1 MLKEFSD
8 ELVPVIVP
16 AKGGG
21 TQSVRVFLT
30 SSKEDKDFFEVR
42 KRYFQFFV
50 CTSSTSLCKLIFG
63 LNIQRELQNV
73 EEEQNKRVR
82 GFREVI
88 DLISA
93 SQKPVVSHNSL
104 NGLSLFD

>member
-1 MLKEFSD
+1 MHKS
-8 ELVPVIVP
+8 
-16 AKGGG
+16 
-21 TQSVRVFLT
+21 
-30 SSKEDKDFFEVR
+30 
-42 KRYFQFFV
+42 
-50 CTSSTSLCKLIFG
+50 IFG

-104 NGLSLFD
+104 NGALFNKYL